1 MFKHNIII
9 QITMIFM
16 WAPSNCKSN
25 MAIRFCILIYT
36 ALQYIRHTCI
46 PLSNKLDIA
55 IKFHITYLLTSE

>member
-1 MFKHNIII
+1 
-9 QITMIFM
+9 M

-25 MAIRFCILIYT
+25 MAIRFGILIYT